1 MIIKKY
7 LDFIKESSDEFNSI
21 GEWVESLSDD
31 EYVKNIV
38 NRYINDYNGMYGG
51 DDIDPTI
58 DLSNS
63 INLLPENIQKEI
75 K

>member
-1 MIIKKY
+1 MIKKY

-38 NRYINDYNGMYGG
+38 NRYINDYNDMYGG

-63 INLLPENIQKEI
+63 INLPLKNYLSQ
-75 K
+75 